1 MLSILFNLDDKQY
14 ALDSADV
21 VEVTPLA
28 VLKEVPSAP
37 HSLSGLMNYRGKP
50 LPVIDICIASLERP
64 CKRHMNSRIIITNV
78 LSTDGI
84 SHTIG
89 LLVEN
94 VVGMVRHDDEN
105 IVPHPINLE
114 KTPHLENIYMD
125 KKSNEMIQYVNADA
139 LLTEE
144 IKGVLSKEKKHQ
156 DDLQYV
162 S

>member
-21 VEVTPLA
+21 IEVTPLA
-28 VLKEVPSAP
+28 ALKKVPSAP
-37 HSLSGLMNYRGKP
+37 FSLSGLMNYRGKP

-78 LSTDGI
+78 LSTSGV

-94 VVGMVRHDDEN
+94 VVGMVRHEDED
-105 IVPHPINLE
+105 IVAHPVNLE
-114 KTPHLENIYMD
+114 NTPHLENIYMD
-125 KKSNEMIQYVNADA
+125 KKSNEMIQYVNANA

-144 IKGVLSKEKKHQ
+144 IKGILSKEKERQ
-156 DDLQYV
+156 GDLQHV